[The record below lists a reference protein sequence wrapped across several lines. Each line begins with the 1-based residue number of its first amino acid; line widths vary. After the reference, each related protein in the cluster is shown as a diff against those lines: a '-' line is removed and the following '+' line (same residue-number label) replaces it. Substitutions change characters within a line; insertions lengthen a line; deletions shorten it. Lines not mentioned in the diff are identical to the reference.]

1 MRDAGGLHHDASSVE
16 VVKSGLIHDL
26 GSYNL
31 LVILIISQLFFHT
44 TPQLLSF
51 DLIIHEF

>member
-1 MRDAGGLHHDASSVE
+1 MRDAGGLHHDASVE
-16 VVKSGLIHDL
+16 VVESGLIHDL
-26 GSYNL
+26 VSYNL